1 MIHPKET
8 KSALLL
14 LFLLSIQLI
23 DSQNISE
30 LVAPVCKKNSIE
42 YAIQVNLKDY
52 LDKENNIDGRE
63 FYKSIEDLKDKS
75 VGVFINI
82 PLPDFSKVK
91 EYTTYEDLLNGLRK
105 HEVEAIIIDT
115 SMANYTQLITNDL
128 SLLPD
133 KYGDAEIGYGCQKN
147 STFYQEL
154 DQYTRSHL
162 EEIQNINY
170 KWMGISESE
179 NVIDTNLPGGNGVIK
194 GMFVMEYPPFC
205 YKDENGNPAGTEIE
219 VLYNF
224 AREKGYSLEIQETPS
239 IDDPYDALK
248 SGKINVT
255 SFLQTELF
263 KNEFSFPYFPGVGLN
278 AIIRYSNSPESAT
291 WTTIYDKVEDFDGE
305 VLGCLKGY
313 SFEYLYKEK
322 FPKSEIVYKKSN
334 FDLLYILLMEEIQG
348 FISDETIAI
357 NFEKKFSDRIT
368 YYLIDVYNNFGFG
381 FKKTDDTLL
390 QEFNEFLKTVD
401 TDKLYEK
408 WSSEDET
415 KLIISTDIKGTKT
428 IKAGFFSDIKPFC
441 YNLNGVMKGL
451 EIDLLYQ
458 FAKSKNYNVEFT
470 QLSNSIE
477 RMNLDEYD
485 ITGGCFTITEERAKT
500 ISFSE
505 PIFKVGTAFVV
516 RIDSKKDK
524 IKLSLIDDKYNE
536 IENNKATITLDMGD
550 NTLESKCT
558 FPDTF
563 NDTIL
568 LNCKISDLKDIDPY
582 SQGVKS
588 LNSTDKLR
596 ILYSDLEIRNL
607 LQANTKIGEKI
618 IEESDKSEAI
628 CSEENRANEFPTIAV
643 IGGGVVN
650 FCFNFLYL
658 NSIS

>member
-8 KSALLL
+8 TSALLL

-30 LVAPVCKKNSIE
+30 LVAPVCKKKSIE

-154 DQYTRSHL
+154 DEYTRSHL
-162 EEIQNINY
+162 EEIQNIHY

-205 YKDENGNPAGTEIE
+205 YKDENGNPSCTEIE

-255 SFLQTELF
+255 SFLQIELF
-263 KNEFSFPYFPGVGLN
+263 KKEFSFPYFPGVGLN

-291 WTTIYDKVEDFDGE
+291 WTTIYDKVEDFDGQ
-305 VLGCLKGY
+305 VLGCLNGY

-357 NFEKKFSDRIT
+357 NFEKKFPDRIT

-428 IKAGFFSDIKPFC
+428 IKAGFFSDIKPFS
-441 YNLNGVMKGL
+441 YDLNGVMKGL

-458 FAKSKNYNVEFT
+458 FAKSKNYNVEFI

-485 ITGGCFTITEERAKT
+485 ITGGCFTITEEREKT

-505 PIFKVGTAFVV
+505 PIFKVGTALIV
-516 RIDSKKDK
+516 RKGSKKDK
-524 IKLSLIDDKYNE
+524 IKLSLIDDEYNE

-596 ILYSDLEIRNL
+596 ILYSDLEFRNL

-643 IGGGVVN
+643 IGGGVAVAALI
-650 FCFNFLYL
+650 FAL
-658 NSIS
+658 ISCI

>member
-1 MIHPKET
+1 
-8 KSALLL
+8 
-14 LFLLSIQLI
+14 
-23 DSQNISE
+23 
-30 LVAPVCKKNSIE
+30 
-42 YAIQVNLKDY
+42 
-52 LDKENNIDGRE
+52 
-63 FYKSIEDLKDKS
+63 
-75 VGVFINI
+75 
-82 PLPDFSKVK
+82 
-91 EYTTYEDLLNGLRK
+91 
-105 HEVEAIIIDT
+105 
-115 SMANYTQLITNDL
+115 
-128 SLLPD
+128 
-133 KYGDAEIGYGCQKN
+133 
-147 STFYQEL
+147 
-154 DQYTRSHL
+154 
-162 EEIQNINY
+162 
-170 KWMGISESE
+170 
-179 NVIDTNLPGGNGVIK
+179 
-194 GMFVMEYPPFC
+194 MEYPPFC

-255 SFLQTELF
+255 SF
-263 KNEFSFPYFPGVGLN
+263 
-278 AIIRYSNSPESAT
+278 PESAT

-322 FPKSEIVYKKSN
+322 FPKSEIVYKNNN
-334 FDLLYILLMEEIQG
+334 FDLYYFLLMKEING
-348 FISDETIAI
+348 FFSDETTAI
-357 NFEKKFSDRIT
+357 KFEKKYPDRIT
-368 YYLIDVYNNFGFG
+368 HYPIDVYNNLGFG

-408 WSSEDET
+408 WSSDDET
-415 KLIISTDIKGTKT
+415 KLIIETDIKGTKT

-458 FAKSKNYNVEFT
+458 FAKSKNYNVELT
-470 QLSNSIE
+470 QLSNAIE
-477 RMNLDEYD
+477 RMNIDEYD
-485 ITGGCFTITEERAKT
+485 ITGGSFTITEEREKT
-500 ISFSE
+500 VSFSE

-524 IKLSLIDDKYNE
+524 LKLSLIDGEYNE

-568 LNCKISDLKDIDPY
+568 LNCKISDLKNIDPY

-588 LNSTDKLR
+588 LNSNDKLL

-607 LQANTKIGEKI
+607 LQANTKLGEKI

-628 CSEENRANEFPTIAV
+628 CSEENRANEFPTFAI
-643 IGGGVVN
+643 IGGGVALVALI
-650 FCFNFLYL
+650 FAL
-658 NSIS
+658 ISCI